1 MKKKVYGKILALTLA
16 ASMVS
21 VPVFAEESADGQ
33 QVEVSRQNEEE
44 NSEENA
50 EKSTE
55 EKKDET
61 VEEKRRKLYKEEQP
75 LQKEQEEANKVTVD
89 DKEISNDV
97 APVIVNDRTLVP
109 IRIVTETLGGEVGW
123 NDAIKTVTLKIDG
136 KEITTT
142 IGKVLEAYGVAPQII
157 NSRTY
162 VPIRFVADELGSEV
176 NWNEET
182 KEITIVK

>member
-33 QVEVSRQNEEE
+33 QVEASQQNEEE
-44 NSEENA
+44 NSEGNA

-61 VEEKRRKLYKEEQP
+61 VEEKRRKLQKEEQP

-109 IRIVTETLGGEVGW
+109 IRIVTETLG
-123 NDAIKTVTLKIDG
+123 
-136 KEITTT
+136 
-142 IGKVLEAYGVAPQII
+142 
-157 NSRTY
+157 
-162 VPIRFVADELGSEV
+162 SEV
-176 NWNEET
+176 NRNEET

>member
-16 ASMVS
+16 ASIVS

-61 VEEKRRKLYKEEQP
+61 VEEKKEEAV
-75 LQKEQEEANKVTVD
+75 EG
-89 DKEISNDV
+89 
-97 APVIVNDRTLVP
+97 
-109 IRIVTETLGGEVGW
+109 RIAFTEGTGRS
-123 NDAIKTVTLKIDG
+123 K
-136 KEITTT
+136 
-142 IGKVLEAYGVAPQII
+142 
-157 NSRTY
+157 
-162 VPIRFVADELGSEV
+162 
-176 NWNEET
+176 
-182 KEITIVK
+182 